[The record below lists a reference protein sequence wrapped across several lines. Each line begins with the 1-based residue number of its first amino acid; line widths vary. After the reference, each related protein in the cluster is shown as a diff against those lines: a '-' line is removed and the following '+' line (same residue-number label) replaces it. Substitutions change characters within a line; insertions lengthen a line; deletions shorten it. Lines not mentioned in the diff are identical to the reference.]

1 MVSGRETLS
10 QIERSIEDLRRQEQQ
25 LMREVEGI
33 TAHHVR
39 LLEQRTDAYRELAEV
54 RIRSAVSDGVI
65 NEADAL
71 HHQVESLM
79 KARQVSIDQLK
90 ARKTAADEKRGEAN
104 ARAEAL
110 RSELE
115 GLETRLDAIAS
126 TALRELASE
135 PSYKALVEARDKAKE
150 ILAKAAD
157 KAKQAENDRERKGAA
172 YETDPLFMYLW
183 KRRYGSKDYHPNW
196 LIHLGDDWIAKLV
209 GYSDARANY
218 AMLNEIPDRLAE
230 HVAQLRNDLE
240 DVNGSVDRAE
250 TDRINRVAGTDLVSA
265 IAEARSQQV
274 EINKELESAEA
285 EIAEISQQLVRYA
298 EGRDDS
304 FREAVKL
311 YTPFLEQES
320 YERLTVL
327 ARRTPEPTDDRIV
340 ERIGEIDRKA
350 KDLVETIA
358 QRRKD
363 LDHVAAR
370 RKELIEVAQKY
381 RRSYYDDIGSEFELN
396 DIVENALEELI
407 KGAITGA
414 DYWARTQRRQRWKS
428 RPADPFRKS
437 YGFPPFGSGG
447 GGGRSRGGF
456 HTGGS
461 F

>member
-10 QIERSIEDLRRQEQQ
+10 EIERSIEDLRRQEQQ

-33 TAHHVR
+33 TGHHVR
-39 LLEQRTDAYRELAEV
+39 LLEQRTAAYRELAEV
-54 RIRSAVSDGVI
+54 RIRNAVSDGVI

-90 ARKTAADEKRGEAN
+90 ARKTAADQKRGGAN

-126 TALRELASE
+126 TALHELASE

-157 KAKQAENDRERKGAA
+157 KTKQAEADRQKKGAA

-183 KRRYGSKDYHPNW
+183 KRRYGSRDYHPNW
-196 LIHLGDDWIAKLV
+196 LIRLGDERVAKLV
-209 GYSDARANY
+209 GYVDARANY
-218 AMLNEIPDRLAE
+218 AILNEIPDRLAE

-240 DVNGSVDRAE
+240 DVNGSVGRAE

-265 IAEARSQQV
+265 IAAARNKQV

-340 ERIGEIDRKA
+340 ESIGKIDRKA
-350 KDLVETIA
+350 KELVETIA

-381 RRSYYDDIGSEFELN
+381 RRNYYDDVASEFELD
-396 DIVENALEELI
+396 DIVGDVLEELI

-437 YGFPPFGSGG
+437 HGFPPFGSGG

-456 HTGGS
+456 RTGGG